1 MKKDDKARV
10 RVFFGE
16 IEGDNESIRDGLRSI
31 AQAVNRTFQSGTRVV
46 KVITS
51 GNNLNEKDITANL
64 EQQLIDADLGDEE
77 DIGDGDD
84 SDSEKQRKGTRP
96 KKPPTY
102 SFVKDLDLRP
112 QGKTSLRVFYENK
125 KPSGPQ
131 QILTLVVYYLQHELE
146 VKNISANHVYTALKE
161 LTELGVRVPNIP
173 SGVRNISNRKG
184 WLDTSDLNNLRM
196 TVPGDNFIEHDLP
209 RNAGASPAE

>member
-31 AQAVNRTFQSGTRVV
+31 AQAVNRTFQPETRVV

-51 GNNLNEKDITANL
+51 GNGLNEKEIIADL
-64 EQQLIDADLGDEE
+64 EQQLADADLGDEE
-77 DIGDGDD
+77 GTDDADD
-84 SDSEKQRKGTRP
+84 SGSEKQRKASRP

-112 QGKTSLRVFYENK
+112 QGKTSLREFYENK
-125 KPSGPQ
+125 KPSGHQ
-131 QILTLVVYYLQHELE
+131 QILTLVVYYLQHELD
-146 VKNISANHVYTALKE
+146 VKNISANHVYTGLKE

-209 RNAGASPAE
+209 RTAGANPNE